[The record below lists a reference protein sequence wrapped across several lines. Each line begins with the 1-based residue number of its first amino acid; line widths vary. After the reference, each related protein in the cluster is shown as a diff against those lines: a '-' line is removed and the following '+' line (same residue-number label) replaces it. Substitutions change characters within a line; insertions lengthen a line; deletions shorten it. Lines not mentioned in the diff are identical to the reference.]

1 MSMAGNSRYLF
12 FAQHSAKRMIILSP
26 EVSFGGQCVH
36 VRLHAL
42 PVFV

>member
-1 MSMAGNSRYLF
+1 VSMATNAGRPVS
-12 FAQHSAKRMIILSP
+12 HSSKRMIILSP